1 MAQDFYKS
9 SVVLHE
15 KDSDRYFATEWW
27 YSGEKSYV
35 EIHKA
40 SDKGKKGGVTTLYI
54 AEMRFITLK
63 GQREV
68 IPEIVGVRH

>member
-1 MAQDFYKS
+1 MRRILTGTLLLNDDIQVK
-9 SVVLHE
+9 
-15 KDSDRYFATEWW
+15 
-27 YSGEKSYV
+27 KSYV

-54 AEMRFITLK
+54 AEMCFITLK